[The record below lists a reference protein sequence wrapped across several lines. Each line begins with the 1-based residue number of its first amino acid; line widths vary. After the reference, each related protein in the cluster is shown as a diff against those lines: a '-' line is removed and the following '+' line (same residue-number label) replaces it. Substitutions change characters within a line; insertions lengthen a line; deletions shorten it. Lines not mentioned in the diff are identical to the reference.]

1 MSVDKITARILQ
13 EAQDEAAAI
22 KAKAEA
28 ERDAVLQKAKDEA
41 AMLTLD
47 MQQKAQTD
55 AVLLKERRQSV
66 AELEARKLRLG
77 AKQEMIDAAFDAAAE
92 KLVQM
97 DPEEYKNFILSLL
110 APYRHQVG
118 EIVLNER
125 DKKNL
130 ERKLM
135 AELTDSPMV
144 VAEDTANIKGG
155 FILRQ
160 GCVSINA
167 SLEKLLE
174 QVKKDIT
181 VQIAQT
187 LFS

>member
-1 MSVDKITARILQ
+1 MSVEKITARILQ
-13 EAQDEAAAI
+13 EAQDEAAAL

-28 ERDAVLQKAKDEA
+28 ERDAMLQKAKDEA
-41 AMLTLD
+41 AMQTLT

-55 AVLLKERRQSV
+55 ALLLKERRKSV
-66 AELEARKLRLG
+66 AELEARKLHLS
-77 AKQEMIDAAFDAAAE
+77 AKQEMIEAAFDEAAE
-92 KLVQM
+92 QLVHM
-97 DPEEYKNFILSLL
+97 DQEEYKKFLLSLL
-110 APYRHQVG
+110 APYYKQVG

-135 AELTDSPMV
+135 AELTESPMV

-167 SLEKLLE
+167 SVEKLLE

-181 VQIAQT
+181 VQIAET

>member
-1 MSVDKITARILQ
+1 MSVEKITARILQ
-13 EAQDEAAAI
+13 EAQDEAAAL

-28 ERDAVLQKAKDEA
+28 ERAAMLQKAKDEA
-41 AMLTLD
+41 AMQTLT

-55 AVLLKERRQSV
+55 ALLLKERRKSV
-66 AELEARKLRLG
+66 AELEARKLRLS
-77 AKQEMIDAAFDAAAE
+77 AKQEMIETAFDEAAE
-92 KLVQM
+92 QLVHM
-97 DPEEYKNFILSLL
+97 DQEEYKKFLLSLL
-110 APYRHQVG
+110 APYYKQVG

-135 AELTDSPMV
+135 AD
-144 VAEDTANIKGG
+144 IKGG

-167 SLEKLLE
+167 SVEKLLE

-181 VQIAQT
+181 VQIAET